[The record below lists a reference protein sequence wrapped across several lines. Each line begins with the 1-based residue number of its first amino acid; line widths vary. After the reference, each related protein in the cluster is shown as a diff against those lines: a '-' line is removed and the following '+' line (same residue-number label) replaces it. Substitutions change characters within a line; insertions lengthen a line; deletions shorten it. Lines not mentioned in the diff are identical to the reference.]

1 MSRGFAIYLGCTGAL
16 ALLAIAVPGLVLI
29 GYFAGILP
37 GLILG
42 SAPTLFL
49 YSIPWWVLRELL
61 LRGSSAVVKPQ
72 SDAGNK
78 TVRWTAGVA
87 AALILIAPAIMV
99 PRALNAPIER
109 AAAELR
115 ADDRDTARPLALP
128 PVIGIVTRGTYEWV
142 GETPKCTTLCQRL
155 LYNGAV
161 SRIIAGDT
169 IPPTI
174 VRAFWIERRTEPC
187 PKPPIDSH
195 DVFFPDDYKSKKNN
209 PVVVVRERT
218 AAGECI
224 IQGPGKFDEASLLI
238 SYLQIKKGVSPFDA
252 PWALALDTVSA
263 TRLEITQADGQ
274 ILYRRTEVKTEP
286 LSVPL
291 AVGLSAGLLTTV
303 TYAGWGR
310 SETTYSEIGPQGS
323 HALPAVLGAAARLP
337 D

>member
-1 MSRGFAIYLGCTGAL
+1 
-16 ALLAIAVPGLVLI
+16 V
-29 GYFAGILP
+29 
-37 GLILG
+37 
-42 SAPTLFL
+42 
-49 YSIPWWVLRELL
+49 
-61 LRGSSAVVKPQ
+61 VVKPQ
-72 SDAGNK
+72 SGVGNK
-78 TVRWTAGVA
+78 TVRRTAGVA
-87 AALILIAPAIMV
+87 AALILIAPAVMV
-99 PRALNAPIER
+99 PRTLNAPIER

-115 ADDRDTARPLALP
+115 ADDRDTAGPLALP
-128 PVIGIVTRGTYEWV
+128 PVIGIITRGTYEWV
-142 GETPKCTTLCQRL
+142 GETPQCTTLCQRL

-195 DVFFPDDYKSKKNN
+195 DVVFPDDYKSKKHH
-209 PVVVVRERT
+209 PVVIVRERT

-224 IQGPGKFDEASLLI
+224 IQGPGRFDEAPLVI
-238 SYLQIKKGVSPFDA
+238 SYLQIKKSVSPFDV

-263 TRLEITQADGQ
+263 TRLEITQADGRV
-274 ILYRRTEVKTEP
+274 LYRRTEVKTEP

-291 AVGLSAGLLTTV
+291 AVGLRAGLLTTV

-310 SETTYSEIGPQGS
+310 SETTYGEIGPQGRD
-323 HALPAVLGAAARLP
+323 ALPAVLGAAARLP

>member
-1 MSRGFAIYLGCTGAL
+1 VSCGFAIYLGCTGAL
-16 ALLAIAVPGLVLI
+16 TVLAITFPWLVLAGLFLGVI
-29 GYFAGILP
+29 PGIL
-37 GLILG
+37 LG
-42 SAPTLFL
+42 VAPTLFL

-61 LRGSSAVVKPQ
+61 LRGSSVVVKPQ
-72 SDAGNK
+72 SDVGNK
-78 TVRWTAGVA
+78 TVRRTVGVA
-87 AALILIAPAIMV
+87 SALVLIAPAVMV
-99 PRALNAPIER
+99 PRTLNAPIEH

-115 ADDRDTARPLALP
+115 ADDRDTARSLALP
-128 PVIGIVTRGTYEWV
+128 PVIGIITRGTYEWV
-142 GETPKCTTLCQRL
+142 GETPQCTTLCQRL

-187 PKPPIDSH
+187 PKPPIDSA
-195 DVFFPDDYKSKKNN
+195 DVVFPDDYKSKKH
-209 PVVVVRERT
+209 PVVIVRERT

-224 IQGPGKFDEASLLI
+224 IQGPGRFDEATLVI
-238 SYLQIKKGVSPFDA
+238 SYLQIKKGVSPFDV

-263 TRLEITQADGQ
+263 TRLEITQADGRV
-274 ILYRRTEVKTEP
+274 LYRRTEVKTEP

-291 AVGLSAGLLTTV
+291 AVGLGAGLLTTA

-310 SETTYSEIGPQGS
+310 SETTYSEIGPQGRD
-323 HALPAVLGAAARLP
+323 ALPAVLGAAARLP